1 MKLSKE
7 LKISLSDG
15 KETVVFTLRH
25 PMKKELNKFMNSRYE
40 VGRRGK
46 IQDNSLNARIELFD
60 SLLIGVENLEDASG
74 APINPDRKDEIPDNW
89 KSAVI
94 FQAFEDLEIGEIEK
108 N

>member
-1 MKLSKE
+1 MKLLKE
-7 LKISLSDG
+7 LKIPITVG
-15 KETVVFTLRH
+15 GETATFTLRQ
-25 PMKKELNKFMNSRYE
+25 PTKKELNTFMASRYE

-46 IQDNSLNARIELFD
+46 MRDNSLDARIDLFD

-74 APINPDRKDEIPDNW
+74 APITPDRTDEIPDNW

-94 FQAFEDLEIGEIEK
+94 FQAFEDIEIGEIEK